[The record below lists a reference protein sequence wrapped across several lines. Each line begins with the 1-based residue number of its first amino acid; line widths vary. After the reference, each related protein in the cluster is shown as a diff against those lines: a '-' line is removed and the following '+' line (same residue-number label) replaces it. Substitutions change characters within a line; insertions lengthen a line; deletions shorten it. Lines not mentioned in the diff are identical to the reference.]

1 MIEAIKTS
9 IQKLNDADFQALRSW
24 VFTDEVKRREALPAR
39 EDAQVELIK
48 ELAEQ
53 GEITRPEVATEEA
66 AINGDGVVHEWR
78 DPQDRKHKA
87 YMRGDAVLDDG
98 RIYINRADGL
108 NYARPSA
115 PDSGW
120 EVYNPPKEDAPQ
132 PEPEAEAPTDDQ
144 AEDPAPEE
152 APGAPA
158 WKEPQSKT
166 DLYNKG
172 AEVTH
177 QGAQWRSTA
186 DSNRAEPGTDDSWE
200 KIEG

>member
-1 MIEAIKTS
+1 METIKQR
-9 IQKLNDADFQALRSW
+9 IQALNGTDFAELRRW
-24 VFTDEVKRREALPAR
+24 IFDDEVQRRQALPAVQ
-39 EDAQVELIK
+39 EAEVELVK
-48 ELAEQ
+48 DLAAQ

-66 AINGDGVVHEWR
+66 AINGDGIVPAWHN
-78 DPQDRKHKA
+78 PQGRKSRA

-120 EVYNPPKEDAPQ
+120 EVYNPPKEDAV
-132 PEPEAEAPTDDQ
+132 PESEAPTDGEQ
-144 AEDPAPEE
+144 
-152 APGAPA
+152 APGVPA

-166 DLYNKG
+166 ELYPAG

-177 QGAQWRSTA
+177 QGKTWRSTV
-186 DSNRAEPGTDDSWE
+186 DGNRAEPGTDTSWE
-200 KIEG
+200 ETSE